1 MVANIRCAEI
11 AADQLAALQKDQA
24 WLALGQEAA
33 TGVVPSFGERAASLI
48 SSNLAGALVHAS
60 VITLRWSHGSCGAV
74 QHLSGTAAEHAV
86 LIVPPCTTL

>member
-33 TGVVPSFGERAASLI
+33 TGVVPRFGERAASLI
-48 SSNLAGALVHAS
+48 SSNLAGALMGPCVVTS
-60 VITLRWSHGSCGAV
+60 VTPRSMLRRQGLVMEDGC
-74 QHLSGTAAEHAV
+74 
-86 LIVPPCTTL
+86 

>member
-33 TGVVPSFGERAASLI
+33 TGVVPAFGERAASLI
-48 SSNLAGALVHAS
+48 SSNLAGALVSAHCDDQSQMAS
-60 VITLRWSHGSCGAV
+60 CCSLLIILGDVTSCAR
-74 QHLSGTAAEHAV
+74 
-86 LIVPPCTTL
+86 C